1 MKRRSATILLALAA
15 MVGMVIGAP
24 AAASAAPPQQGEL
37 TSEVT
42 GVDEEGNDFDGTLD
56 ITGFDL
62 DDDGNLTVDGA
73 VEYLDP
79 ESGELVTDTFEDVT
93 ATLSQDGQQRCDI
106 LFLDIDG
113 IYLDVLGLVVDLD
126 PVVLDVFAEP
136 GPGNLL
142 GNLLCAVTGLLDGP
156 AQGGG
161 ILNAVEN
168 LLDRITGILGN

>member
-15 MVGMVIGAP
+15 MVGMVLGAP
-24 AAASAAPPQQGEL
+24 AAASAAPPHEGDLTSDVEGEL
-37 TSEVT
+37 AD
-42 GVDEEGNDFDGTLD
+42 GRDFDGTLD

-62 DDDGNLTVDGA
+62 DDEGNLTVDG
-73 VEYLDP
+73 VLDGVADD
-79 ESGELVTDTFEDVT
+79 GELITQTFSDVT
-93 ATLSQDGQQRCDI
+93 ATLSQDGQQRCDV

-113 IYLDVLGLVVDLD
+113 IHLDLLGLVVDLD

-156 AQGGG
+156 GQGGG

-168 LLDRITGILGN
+168 LLDRITGILN